1 MTPAFHHALKINEE
15 TCIGCTHCI
24 QACPTEALRV
34 KGGKARLIRERCV
47 DCGECMRVCPVSAI
61 LIEEDDFNHIFNYQY
76 RVALVPSVVIGQ
88 FARNI
93 ATRKIYSGM
102 LEEGFTHVYEAEHG
116 SGILIQL
123 INKYL
128 EERPDIRPLISSF
141 CPAIVRLI
149 QVRFPSL
156 VDHIMPFK
164 APLDLAAISFRQKL
178 TDEGIPDDAVGIF
191 YVTPCAAKIAA
202 VKSPVGE
209 KKSPIDGVINMN
221 TLFNRVFTT
230 LNREG
235 KGYCM
240 VPEKEQLMP
249 EEMEWTLTGGEAR
262 HAAGRCLSIDGIFNA
277 IDFLERLE
285 SDTVGNFDFIEMRAC
300 DESCAGGILSTTNP
314 FLVSERLH
322 KRAEQYH
329 IDMEKGRI
337 FNNKTISRY
346 KDYVMEN
353 ATIGAIEPRSI
364 MKLDEDMV
372 KAMKKM
378 EKIRKINSFLP
389 GIDCGACGSP
399 TCRSLAE
406 DVVQHRAHTSDCVF
420 VAIKVKGGETMDQVV
435 DFTEEIWGKDRFK
448 NFLPD

>member
-1 MTPAFHHALKINEE
+1 MSPAFHHALKINAE

-24 QACPTEALRV
+24 KACPTEALRV
-34 KGGKARLIRERCV
+34 KDGKARLIRERCV

-61 LIEEDDFNHIFNYQY
+61 IIEEDDFDRIFDFPY
-76 RVALVPSVVIGQ
+76 RVALVPSVSIGQ

-123 INKYL
+123 INRYL
-128 EERPDIRPLISSF
+128 EERPDIRPVISSF

-178 TDEGIPDDAVGIF
+178 ADEGIPDASVGIF

-209 KKSPIDGVINMN
+209 KKSPINGVINMN
-221 TLFNRVFTT
+221 TLYNRVFTT
-230 LNREG
+230 LNREE

-262 HAAGRCLSIDGIFNA
+262 HTKGRCLSIDGIFNA
-277 IDFLERLE
+277 IEFLERLE
-285 SDTVGNFDFIEMRAC
+285 NDTIGTFDFIEMRAC
-300 DESCAGGILSTTNP
+300 DESCAGGILSATNR

-322 KRAEQYH
+322 KRAEQYY
-329 IDMEKGRI
+329 IDKEKGRI
-337 FNNKTISRY
+337 NNNKTISRY
-346 KDYVMEN
+346 KEYVMEN
-353 ATIGAIEPRSI
+353 ATISAIEPRSI

-378 EKIRKINSFLP
+378 EKIRKISRYLP

-435 DFTEEIWGKDRFK
+435 DFTEEIWGKDRFRD
-448 NFLPD
+448 FLPE